1 MAVLALHW
9 QVNVIETEGFFGG
22 MLAEPVRR
30 SGVVARAARFH
41 AAVHGAGLPIYFT
54 RFTIPVGG
62 GQLVRN
68 TGFMEAVDEAQELF
82 RPDAEGA
89 GLVEAMRP
97 LAEHGYVIDN
107 QKLSGL
113 SGNDLPSLLAERGVD
128 TVFLTGVATNLTV
141 EQTARHGHRPR
152 TGGVRRE
159 RLRGG
164 GVGRGASGVPGEP
177 RTHDAWADHRDRG
190 RGGRRR
196 RVRLAERQGTGRG
209 HPFVVIEHSTRHVHI
224 AVITAHPTGAWATQ
238 QARNLLMDLDDRAN
252 RFHFLI
258 RDHDSN

>member
-1 MAVLALHW
+1 MTTDPRRVAVLALHW
-9 QVNVIETEGFFGG
+9 QVNVIEPEGFFGG

-141 EQTARHGHRPR
+141 EQTARHGTDLGLAVYVVSDCVAAVTDEVHQASLANLAL
-152 TGGVRRE
+152 TT
-159 RLRGG
+159 RG
-164 GVGRGASGVPGEP
+164 
-177 RTHDAWADHRDRG
+177 
-190 RGGRRR
+190 
-196 RVRLAERQGTGRG
+196 L
-209 HPFVVIEHSTRHVHI
+209 
-224 AVITAHPTGAWATQ
+224 ITATEAVAAVGAA
-238 QARNLLMDLDDRAN
+238 
-252 RFHFLI
+252 
-258 RDHDSN
+258 